1 MPTAGARARSTT
13 PLRREQMVARLRRS
27 AQSDSDKLDLLIIG
41 GGATGSGIALDAA
54 LRGMKVGLVERA
66 DFGSETSS
74 RSTKLIWAGIKYL
87 ATAVAGLLQARN
99 LIRPIAALESFSSE
113 IRLVSAAHRE
123 RIFLLERQA
132 HLTAWLPICVPI
144 TSWIMFPAPLG
155 QPIFS
160 LAPLVLPLVLK
171 VYDWL
176 SGWRCPPSYAMST
189 ATAAE
194 RFPQL
199 DKTKL
204 KYAAVFYEGM
214 HNDARTALA
223 IALTAAECGAA
234 VVNHVEATGLS
245 FGADGRVSGATCLD
259 VLSDETWQVAA
270 RHVVFAAGP
279 FTDSL
284 RAIASKTVATDSQ
297 FEPAVRASAGTH
309 VVLPG
314 RYTPSDMGL
323 LDINTSDGR
332 FLFVVPWLGSTVV
345 GTTDRPSAP
354 VSSPAPPE
362 EDVYWLLKESA
373 KYLTSTRSVS
383 RTDVASA
390 WRGWRPLAVDPYS
403 RGSDDSTSFNSRDHV
418 VATDPTTG
426 LVFVAGG
433 KWTTYREMAQAV
445 VDCFSDVPCTTL
457 EKPLIGGDGFISTE
471 HLVGQLRQAAPQLLD
486 AALIEHLACTYGTRA
501 LDLVHSYVAKEPS
514 SAIRIHPD
522 FPYIEA
528 EVAFA
533 CDREMAGTVEDI
545 LALRTRLAYLD
556 SDAAIQAAPKVTNI
570 LAKLK
575 GWNEADRSRNLDRA
589 LKELAHFAGR
599 HRRADSLC

>member
-1 MPTAGARARSTT
+1 MI
-13 PLRREQMVARLRRS
+13 ARLRRS
-27 AQSDSDKLDLLIIG
+27 ARSDSDKLDLLVIG

-54 LRGMKVGLVERA
+54 MRGMKVGLVERA

-87 ATAVAGLLQARN
+87 ATAVAGLLRVRN
-99 LIRPIAALESFSSE
+99 LIRPIAALENFSSE

-123 RIFLLERQA
+123 RVFLLRRQA
-132 HLTAWLPICVPI
+132 HLTAWLPICIPI

-189 ATAAE
+189 AAAAE

-223 IALTAAECGAA
+223 IALTAAESGAA
-234 VVNHVEATGLS
+234 VVNYAEAIGLS
-245 FGADGRVSGATCLD
+245 FGNNGKVSGATCLD
-259 VLSDETWQVAA
+259 VLSNETWQVAA
-270 RHVVFAAGP
+270 HHVVFAAGP
-279 FTDSL
+279 FTDALRSL
-284 RAIASKTVATDSQ
+284 ASETSSSDSQ
-297 FEPAVRASAGTH
+297 FKRAVHASAGTH

-314 RYTPSDMGL
+314 HYTPSDMGL

-332 FLFVVPWLGSTVV
+332 FLFVVPWLGSTVI

-354 VSSPAPPE
+354 ASSPAPPE
-362 EDVYWLLKESA
+362 EDVDWLLKESS
-373 KYLTSTRSVS
+373 KYLTSMRAAS

-390 WRGWRPLAVDPYS
+390 WRGWRPLASDPYA
-403 RGSDDSTSFNSRDHV
+403 RGSGDSTDFNSRDHV
-418 VATDPTTG
+418 VATDPKTG

-445 VDCFSDVPCTTL
+445 VDRFSDAPCNTL
-457 EKPLIGGDGFISTE
+457 EKPLVGGDGFVSTD

-486 AALIEHLACTYGTRA
+486 VALIEHLARTYGTRA
-501 LDLVHSYVAKEPS
+501 LDLVHNYINKEPS
-514 SAIRIHPD
+514 SSIRIHPD

-533 CDREMAGTVEDI
+533 FDREMANTVEDF
-545 LALRTRLAYLD
+545 LAIRTRLAYLD
-556 SDAAIQAAPKVTNI
+556 SDAAIQAAPKVTNL

-575 GWNEADRSRNLDRA
+575 GWNEADRRRHLDHA
-589 LKELAHFAGR
+589 LQQLAHFAGR
-599 HRRADSLC
+599 HRRSDSHC